1 MEIDPTAGV
10 RELLEQASEP
20 LSTDQIVETLKN
32 VHSRRHVEEALDF
45 WRREINS
52 AVKDGDGNWSWVGP
66 RT

>member
-1 MEIDPTAGV
+1 MAIDPTADV

-20 LSTDQIVETLKN
+20 LSTDQIVETLKSA
-32 VHSRRHVEEALDF
+32 HSRRHVEEALDF

-52 AVKDGDGNWSWVGP
+52 AVEDGHGNWSWVGP